1 MPEDIINERTNEKIK
16 DYLSDKTE
24 ASGSDTDWKGNLA
37 DSRRKRQKL
46 NRNKLLVVLLLFLL
60 AIFALAYFTYFEGQ
74 WSFDDKK
81 VKIKVEVPNEVL
93 SGEEITF
100 VIKYENNTN
109 VRLRNPKI
117 TFFIPEFTPEE
128 RFVIVSSDKEIKRG
142 NSGSVVVWEL
152 DNLPAGES
160 GKIRLYGK
168 IIGKKGAE
176 YEFSSKISYIPDN
189 FNSEFQSSDSESKA
203 ILRITSIPFEMSIE
217 CPKFVIN
224 KNKAKC
230 VVTYKNTSKQTFYAE
245 IEVKIPKGFKYI
257 SSDPEADES
266 GTGPSLIWNIEN
278 LGPNTSGELIVEG
291 EVTGGRNEEIEIEVV
306 LSASEKD
313 KNVIPYLNNKTAVRI
328 QDTPVILSQTING
341 SEEYFIYK
349 GEELEYKIKF
359 KNNSDMEIK
368 GLVISS
374 RIEGCVD
381 FDSID
386 VVNGSYD
393 GEKITWSAFNIPKLA
408 VFGIGEEEE
417 VSFKVK
423 AKDFI
428 DIENSSD
435 KNFAVRNTVSIK
447 EFDFDEESE
456 KIGKTITSNT
466 AIVKL
471 DASLFIRAKGY
482 FNDDGR
488 IKNSGVIPP
497 EVDKE
502 TKYTIHWNLS
512 NLFND
517 VKNVRIVSTMPEK
530 ANWAGSYIRSDG
542 KIFSGNKNNGIYIP
556 GQENGE
562 ELEDSENSDNSQEN
576 EIEEERFY
584 YNPETRE
591 IVWEMPK
598 LSANTGIIS
607 PAKEVVFQVSITP
620 KEEDVGK
627 TMEIMSE
634 VKATSHDEFTRNT
647 IETFDSAL
655 TTELP
660 DDYSVGVKEG
670 IVIMSS

>member
-1 MPEDIINERTNEKIK
+1 MSKDIINERTDEKIK
-16 DYLSDKTE
+16 SYLSSETE
-24 ASGSDTDWKGNLA
+24 TLENVTDWKSSLIE
-37 DSRRKRQKL
+37 S
-46 NRNKLLVVLLLFLL
+46 RNKRSKVGRKKLLIVSFLIL
-60 AIFALAYFTYFEGQ
+60 SVILALAYFMYFKGQ

-81 VKIKVEVPNEVL
+81 VKIGIEVPSRVL
-93 SGEEITF
+93 SGEEITL
-100 VIKYENNTN
+100 VVKYENNTGVN
-109 VRLRNPKI
+109 LRNLKI
-117 TFFIPEFTPEE
+117 NLFTPKE
-128 RFVIVSSDKEIKRG
+128 FVFISSDRETQMEG
-142 NSGSVVVWEL
+142 AVLVWHSS
-152 DNLPAGES
+152 NLSAGES
-160 GKIRLYGK
+160 DKIRLFGK
-168 IIGKKGAE
+168 IVGKRGTE
-176 YEFSSKISYIPDN
+176 YEFNSNISYTPDN

-203 ILRITSIPFEMSIE
+203 VLEITAIPFEMSIE

-230 VVTYKNTSKQTFYAE
+230 VISYKNTSKQSFYTE
-245 IEVKIPKGFKYI
+245 IEAILSKGFKYI

-266 GTGPSLIWNIEN
+266 GTAYSLSWNIEN
-278 LGPNTSGELIVEG
+278 LEPNTSGELIIEG
-291 EVTGGRNEEIEIEVV
+291 DVIGNRNEEIEIEAI

-313 KNVIPYLNNKTAVRI
+313 KNVIPYLNNKTAIRI
-328 QDTPVILSQTING
+328 QDTPVILGQTING
-341 SEEYFIYK
+341 LEEYFAYK

-359 KNNSDMEIK
+359 KNNSEMEIR
-368 GLVISS
+368 GLVINS
-374 RIEGCVD
+374 RIEGCAD
-381 FDSID
+381 LDSID

-423 AKDFI
+423 VKDFI
-428 DIENSSD
+428 DIENSND

-447 EFDFDEESE
+447 EFDFDAESE

-497 EVDKE
+497 EVGKE

-517 VKNVRIVSTMPEK
+517 VKNVRIVSIMPEK

-542 KIFSGNKNNGIYIP
+542 KIFSGNENNGIFIP
-556 GQENGE
+556 EQENEE
-562 ELEDSENSDNSQEN
+562 ELEGSEDSDNSQEE
-576 EIEEERFY
+576 EIKEERFY
-584 YNPETRE
+584 YNPETKE

-607 PAKEVVFQVSITP
+607 PAKEVVFQVSIIP
-620 KEEDVGK
+620 EEEDIGEV
-627 TMEIMSE
+627 MEIMSE
-634 VKATSHDEFTRNT
+634 VKATSQDEFTRNT

-660 DDYSVGVKEG
+660 DDYSIGVEEG
-670 IVIMSS
+670 IVIRSS

>member
-1 MPEDIINERTNEKIK
+1 MSEDIINEHTNEKIK

-24 ASGSDTDWKGNLA
+24 ALKNDTNWKGNLV
-37 DSRRKRQKL
+37 DSRNKRQKL
-46 NRNKLLVVLLLFLL
+46 NRNKILVVLFLFLSVVL
-60 AIFALAYFTYFEGQ
+60 ALACFTYFKGQ
-74 WSFDDKK
+74 WSFDNEK
-81 VKIKVEVPNEVL
+81 VKIEIEAPSEVL

-100 VIKYENNTN
+100 VMKYENNTN
-109 VRLRNPKI
+109 VKLKNPRI
-117 TFFIPEFTPEE
+117 SFFTPKE
-128 RFVIVSSDKEIKRG
+128 FVFISSDKETKKEEAMLTW
-142 NSGSVVVWEL
+142 NL
-152 DNLPAGES
+152 DSLSAGES
-160 GKIRLYGK
+160 GKVRLFGK
-168 IIGKKGAE
+168 IIGKKETE
-176 YEFSSKISYIPDN
+176 YEFNSKISYIPDN
-189 FNSEFQSSDSESKA
+189 FNYEFQSSDSKSKA
-203 ILRITSIPFEMSIE
+203 RLKITAIPFEMSIE

-224 KNKAKC
+224 KNEAEC
-230 VVTYKNTSKQTFYAE
+230 VITYKNTSSQGFGYAE
-245 IEVKIPKGFKYI
+245 IEAIIPKGFEYV

-266 GTGPSLIWNIEN
+266 GTAHSLSWNIEN
-278 LGPNTSGELIVEG
+278 LRPNTSGELIMKG
-291 EVTGGRNEEIEIEVV
+291 NIIGDRDEEIEIEVI
-306 LSASEKD
+306 LSASEGD
-313 KNVIPYLNNKTAVRI
+313 KNVIEYLNNKTAIRI
-328 QDTPVILSQTING
+328 QDTPVILSQTTNE
-341 SEEYFIYK
+341 SEEYFAYK

-359 KNNSDMEIK
+359 KNNGDMEIR
-368 GLVISS
+368 GLVINS

-386 VVNGSYD
+386 VANGSYD

-408 VFGIGEEEE
+408 VFDVGEEEE

-423 AKDFI
+423 VKDFI
-428 DIENSSD
+428 DIKNQND
-435 KNFAVRNTVSIK
+435 KNFIVRNTVSIK
-447 EFDFDEESE
+447 EFDFDAESE

-466 AIVKL
+466 AVVKL

-517 VKNVRIVSTMPEK
+517 VENVRIVSVMPEK
-530 ANWAGSYIRSDG
+530 VKWAGSYIRSDG
-542 KIFSGNKNNGIYIP
+542 KVFSGNENNGTYIP
-556 GQENGE
+556 EKENEE
-562 ELEDSENSDNSQEN
+562 ELENDEDDNDFQE
-576 EIEEERFY
+576 EEKEIIEEEKFY

-591 IVWEMPK
+591 IVWEMPG

-620 KEEDVGK
+620 EEEDIGK

-634 VKATSHDEFTRNT
+634 VKATSQDEFTRNT

-660 DDYSVGVKEG
+660 DDYSIGVEEG